1 MRNKT
6 IILLL
11 SLLLIGCS
19 TNEKI
24 SSSSSS
30 YYSVSESQSSTL
42 SVSSSVSSSQTSSL
56 ISNTSSSSAI
66 NPKNI
71 KEINDLALGL
81 SEGEIG
87 QEVSFEGYYAKEITD
102 NQDKLMLFVDET
114 GYLYVRVKGGFQGN
128 NEFLKNRYKKC
139 LYKVNGRIQKY
150 NGNIEI
156 VYNSLVNITSTPEEF
171 DYSSISENKDSLIEV
186 YEEVS
191 KVVLNKKDTGVGK
204 IVSFKGTIV
213 STDRSDSNTK
223 AVVYDGHKTITLIDD
238 KKICENGDIGK
249 TYKFTGSISILKS
262 SPGIWLLDKTYID
275 NDLNNLDFSSAKEV
289 MPSYFKQWYYVG
301 DNIKKP
307 TYEDYSTLYKVTGFV
322 TDNADYTAKY
332 NLGLVD
338 EENGSLSDNNLNGTY
353 SIKGVFLMNN
363 HNMDMKD
370 LSYSVF
376 YEPYIN
382 ASKISIYVT
391 LHQFNTND
399 HGWKVFPLD
408 FTLQIIE

>member
-1 MRNKT
+1 M
-6 IILLL
+6 
-11 SLLLIGCS
+11 
-19 TNEKI
+19 
-24 SSSSSS
+24 
-30 YYSVSESQSSTL
+30 
-42 SVSSSVSSSQTSSL
+42 

-66 NPKNI
+66 NLKNI

-114 GYLYVRVKGGFQGN
+114 GYLYVIVKGGFQGN

-150 NGNIEI
+150 NGNLEI

-191 KVVLNKKDTGVGK
+191 KVVLNKKDTGIGK

-238 KKICENGDIGK
+238 KKICDNGDIGK

-301 DNIKKP
+301 DHIKKP
-307 TYEDYSTLYKVTGFV
+307 TYEDYSILYKVTGFV

>member
-66 NPKNI
+66 NLKNI

-150 NGNIEI
+150 NGNLEI

-238 KKICENGDIGK
+238 KKICDNGDIGK

-289 MPSYFKQWYYVG
+289 KPSYFKQWYYVG
-301 DNIKKP
+301 DHIKKP
-307 TYEDYSTLYKVTGFV
+307 TYEDYSILYKVTGFV